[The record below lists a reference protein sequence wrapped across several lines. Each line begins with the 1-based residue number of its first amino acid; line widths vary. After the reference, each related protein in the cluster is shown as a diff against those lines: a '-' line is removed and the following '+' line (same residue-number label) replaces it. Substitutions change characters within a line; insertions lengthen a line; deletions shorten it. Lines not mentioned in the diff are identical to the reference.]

1 MKRQREDQSQI
12 ENEIFKV
19 SSNMMSRRK
28 QPIITFTTHEWEETM
43 ESLPSQI
50 RSQKLMNMNKE
61 FYNHVIFFVNDHSP
75 REVSHKDIIDYLT
88 TMYGP
93 YKTQRI
99 SFRTIPLRTVTYTGK
114 ILSRRVH
121 PRRINEDTGIN
132 EDTEDGIFYRVAN
145 SPTLFKYVLKNVLG
159 GPVGE
164 DISHEHIKKHK
175 KDFIG
180 GKKRKRLTS
189 RRKVSKRR
197 KLSTRKL
204 SPRKLSKRKLSTRN
218 LSTRKLSKRKLSTR
232 KRSFRK

>member
-12 ENEIFKV
+12 ENEILKV
-19 SSNMMSRRK
+19 PSNMTRRK
-28 QPIITFTTHEWEETM
+28 KPDVTFTTEEWEQTM
-43 ESLPSQI
+43 ESGVSPL
-50 RSQKLMNMNKE
+50 RTEKLMNMNNE

-93 YKTQRI
+93 YHTQRL
-99 SFRTIPLRTVTYTGK
+99 SFRTIPIRALTNTGK
-114 ILSRRVH
+114 ILSRRAH
-121 PRRINEDTGIN
+121 PRRIN

-145 SPTLFKYVLKNVLG
+145 SPTLFKYVMKNVLG
-159 GPVGE
+159 QTVGE

-197 KLSTRKL
+197 KVSTRKL
-204 SPRKLSKRKLSTRN
+204 STQKPSTRKVSKRKV
-218 LSTRKLSKRKLSTR
+218 SKRKRSYR
-232 KRSFRK
+232 K